1 MVPYG
6 IGKPWVPLVSQLH
19 TSKLVPAGW
28 LRPEAIHALFQAN
41 KQQRQFIT
49 PQERASA
56 MTLQKKLLAASIISS
71 AAFILGCQDK
81 SAPEAANTPASI
93 TTTAVVADPS
103 IDPAKFLNQPLVKD
117 IYTADPSAHV
127 FNGQLY
133 IYPSHDLDTG
143 VTTTGEGDKFDMKD
157 YRVFSYDPATNATTD
172 HGEALNLKDVPWAKS
187 QLWAPD
193 AAEKDGKFFLYFPA
207 KNKDGVFQM
216 GVATSDSPTGPF
228 KAEPEPIK
236 GSFSIDPAVFND
248 DDGSHYMYF
257 GGIWG
262 GQLQKYRNNE
272 YNEKYEEP
280 KDQEPAL
287 APRVAR
293 LTDDMKEFA
302 EAPRE
307 VIILD
312 EEGKQLL
319 ACDYSR
325 RFFEASWMHKHKGTY
340 YFSYST
346 GNTHFLCYAT
356 GDNPYGPFT
365 YRGRILN
372 PVIGWTSHHSI
383 CDYEGKTYLFYH
395 DSVLSEGITHLRSVK
410 MTEITYREDGSIV
423 TIDPYRP

>member
-1 MVPYG
+1 MAEE
-6 IGKPWVPLVSQLH
+6 
-19 TSKLVPAGW
+19 KL
-28 LRPEAIHALFQAN
+28 
-41 KQQRQFIT
+41 
-49 PQERASA
+49 
-56 MTLQKKLLAASIISS
+56 
-71 AAFILGCQDK
+71 
-81 SAPEAANTPASI
+81 PAS
-93 TTTAVVADPS
+93 VVANLKS
-103 IDPAKFLNQPLVKD
+103 RAISQPLVEH
-117 IYTADPSAHV
+117 IFTADPSAHV
-127 FNGQLY
+127 FNGKIY
-133 IYPSHDLDTG
+133 IYPSHDIEAG
-143 VTTTGEGDKFDMKD
+143 VPFNDNGDHFDMQD
-157 YRVFSYDPATNATTD
+157 YHVISMDSPDSPAVDN
-172 HGEALNLKDVPWAKS
+172 GVALHVKDVPWAER
-187 QLWAPD
+187 QMWAPD
-193 AAEKDGKFFLYFPA
+193 AAHKNGKYYFYFPA
-207 KNKDGVFQM
+207 KKKDGIFQI
-216 GVATSDSPTGPF
+216 GVAIGDSPVGPF
-228 KAEPEPIK
+228 KPEPEAIK
-236 GSFSIDPAVFND
+236 ASYSIDPAVFEDND
-248 DDGSHYMYF
+248 GNYYMYF